1 MTKPRLGVVLF
12 QLGGPDSPQAVEG
25 FLYNLFCDP
34 DIINFTGASLAR
46 RPLAWWIAHRRAAI
60 VREHYDAIGGHSPIR
75 RLTELQARE
84 LEQALAPDFDVR
96 CAIAMRYWNPLTR
109 EALELV
115 HSAHRD
121 APLDA
126 LVLLPLY
133 PHYSFATTLSS
144 LKEWRR
150 VKSQARAAASPLPRE
165 IVIEEFHVHP
175 QYLQALVGN
184 IETAFGRFSDRRQV
198 QLVFSAHGLPLSLI
212 ERGDPYQRQV
222 QETVAA
228 VMARGGWPNE
238 HLLCFQSRVGRQKW
252 LEPSLTQT
260 LERLPREG
268 KEHLLVIP
276 ISFVTEHIE
285 TLHEINIEAREHAL
299 ASGVEQFEMM
309 PALDDSPDFIAAL
322 ASLVRSAV
330 ATEAVAPAAKPSAAP
345 KLRQFRGK
353 IRT

>member
-1 MTKPRLGVVLF
+1 MAKPRIGVVLF
-12 QLGGPDSPQAVEG
+12 QLGGPDSPEAVER

-34 DIINFTGASLAR
+34 DIINFMGASLAR
-46 RPLAWWIAHRRAAI
+46 RPLAWWIAHRRAGI

-75 RLTELQARE
+75 RLTELQARK

-109 EALELV
+109 EAVEQV
-115 HSAHRD
+115 HAAHRD
-121 APLDA
+121 EPLDA
-126 LVLLPLY
+126 MVLLPLY

-150 VKSQARAAASPLPRE
+150 VAAQTRAAGLPRE
-165 IVIEEFHVHP
+165 IVIDGFHVHP
-175 QYLQALVGN
+175 QYIQALVRN
-184 IETAFGRFSDRRQV
+184 IETAFGRFADRSKV
-198 QLVFSAHGLPLSLI
+198 QLVFSAHGLPVSLI

-228 VMARGGWPNE
+228 VMARGGWQNP

-260 LERLPREG
+260 LEKLPREG
-268 KEHLLVIP
+268 KKHLLVIP

-285 TLHEINIEAREHAL
+285 TLHEINIEARELAL

-309 PALDDSPDFIAAL
+309 PALDDAPDFIAAL
-322 ASLVRSAV
+322 ASLVRDAVGAQGAEAAAV
-330 ATEAVAPAAKPSAAP
+330 AKPAAAHKPASA
-345 KLRQFRGK
+345 R
-353 IRT
+353 